1 MRKVYNYV
9 GFLNAL
15 DDREKK
21 VEVDQEFFE
30 WLKHGIKL
38 EELPG
43 KKKKG
48 GPVAI
53 YCGMEIYLVS

>member
-1 MRKVYNYV
+1 MRTVYSYV

-21 VEVDQEFFE
+21 VGVEKEFYE
-30 WLKHGIKL
+30 WLKHSIKL
-38 EELPG
+38 SEVSS

-48 GPVAI
+48 GPVAE